1 MAFRR
6 ALPSAVPGGE
16 GGGANERVGSLL
28 GSRFGCLFWDAFSDA
43 IFVPSDAIL
52 KPLGTYFGSLWAAFL
67 SLSATYVVFWKLS
80 SRAGESSKIKVQGSL
95 KWLKNWVQV
104 ALDCGLVLGSH
115 FSEKI
120 YHFGWKNDSQM
131 DPKLQPKLDLWPVR
145 TPNFHPW
152 VDKVAQVV
160 TNGAQSGSR
169 GAQSTPKRHLN
180 GVKVGHKVSKRAQ
193 GALAWCKMGTNN

>member
-1 MAFRR
+1 M
-6 ALPSAVPGGE
+6 
-16 GGGANERVGSLL
+16 
-28 GSRFGCLFWDAFSDA
+28 
-43 IFVPSDAIL
+43 
-52 KPLGTYFGSLWAAFL
+52 
-67 SLSATYVVFWKLS
+67 S

-95 KWLKNWVQV
+95 KWHKNRAQI

-131 DPKLQPKLDLWPVR
+131 DPKLQLKLDLGPVR
-145 TPNFHPW
+145 TPYFHPW

-169 GAQSTPKRHLN
+169 GAQSTPKRDLN
-180 GVKVGHKVSKRAQ
+180 GVKVGHKVSKTCSRSPNMMQ
-193 GALAWCKMGTNN
+193 NGDQQLEKYLPMGCLPLSYIYSLGMCSHKSVTVI